1 MPHDASELSIRRIAG
16 AYRAKLGESP
26 VWTED
31 GRLAFVDIVAKEL
44 LVVTA
49 ADAADAADAT
59 PKRVRLPTTPGCL
72 VRSKK
77 GGLLVALTVDD
88 AAPDQPGGRLCR
100 VQLPP
105 DGTNAS
111 GVAGGDVQD
120 VQDVQDVRDVDPKT
134 IWVCD
139 VLNKNLH
146 PALDDPSTPR
156 TVLND
161 GAVDARGRV
170 WVGSKLL
177 STRAPKPGDRGQ
189 PPGAVFCCESAFAF
203 RDGAM
208 TTVGSAQT
216 VREIGG
222 VHTSNGLGWSPCGSV
237 MYHADSPRR
246 RVDAYDFDARSGA
259 LSSPRVFCEIADG
272 GVPDGLAV
280 DAEGGVWVCVWDGG
294 RVERWMPSSAASVN
308 DDGCPTSE
316 NKTAAATLDRTLD
329 FAAAAGVARPTS
341 CCFGEGAFATTL
353 FVTSCAFDDTVEGE
367 SAVNLAE
374 TEPNA
379 GGVFAVDVGVKG
391 AQTHAAAF

>member
-1 MPHDASELSIRRIAG
+1 MALDASEFTIRRIGG

-31 GRLAFVDIVAKEL
+31 GRLAFVDVVAKEL

-49 ADAADAADAT
+49 AADAT
-59 PKRVRLPTTPGCL
+59 PTRVRLPTTPGCL

-88 AAPDQPGGRLCR
+88 AAPGQPGGRLCR
-100 VQLPP
+100 VHVPAAEP
-105 DGTNAS
+105 NGSVETDGS
-111 GVAGGDVQD
+111 RVFESRV
-120 VQDVQDVRDVDPKT
+120 VDPENDW
-134 IWVCD
+134 ICD

-161 GAVDARGRV
+161 GAVDALGRV

-177 STRAPKPGDRGQ
+177 CATDKKPGDEGQ
-189 PPGAVFCCESAFAF
+189 PPGVVFCCESAFSF
-203 RDGAM
+203 RGGDVK
-208 TTVGSAQT
+208 TVGSAQA

-222 VHTSNGLGWSPCGSV
+222 VHTSNGIGWSPCGSV
-237 MYHADSPRR
+237 MYHVDSPRR
-246 RVDAYDFDARSGA
+246 RVDAYDFDARSGT
-259 LSSPRVFCEIADG
+259 LSSPRVFCETDASRG

-294 RVERWMPSSAASVN
+294 RVERWMPSASASAVE
-308 DDGCPTSE
+308 DGRLTSE
-316 NKTAAATLDRTLD
+316 KNPEATLDRALD
-329 FAAAAGVARPTS
+329 LAAAVGVSRPTS

-353 FVTSCAFDDTVEGE
+353 FVTSCAFDDTVEGA
-367 SAVNLAE
+367 SAIHLAD

-379 GGVFAVDVGVKG
+379 GAVFAVDVGVKG
-391 AQTHAAAF
+391 ARTHAAAF

>member
-1 MPHDASELSIRRIAG
+1 MPLDASESPIRRIAG

-44 LVVTA
+44 LLVTA
-49 ADAADAADAT
+49 AADAT
-59 PKRVRLPTTPGCL
+59 PTRVRLPTTPGCL

-77 GGLLVALTVDD
+77 GGLLIALTVDD
-88 AAPDQPGGRLCR
+88 TAPHQPGGRLCR
-100 VQLPP
+100 VHVPAAEPNL
-105 DGTNAS
+105 S
-111 GVAGGDVQD
+111 VATGIKET
-120 VQDVQDVRDVDPKT
+120 DVDPENE
-134 IWVCD
+134 WVCD
-139 VLNKNLH
+139 VLNKNLL
-146 PALDDPSTPR
+146 PELDDPSTPR

-161 GAVDARGRV
+161 GAVDALGRV

-177 STRAPKPGDRGQ
+177 CAAEKKPGYAGQ
-189 PPGAVFCCESAFAF
+189 PPGAVFCCESAFSF
-203 RDGAM
+203 RGGDVK
-208 TTVGSAQT
+208 TVGSAQA

-222 VHTSNGLGWSPCGSV
+222 VHTSNGIGWSPCGSV
-237 MYHADSPRR
+237 MYHVDSPRR
-246 RVDAYDFDARSGA
+246 RVDAYDFDARSGT
-259 LSSPRVFCEIADG
+259 LTSPRVFCDVDASRG

>member
-1 MPHDASELSIRRIAG
+1 MPLDASESPIRRIAG

-44 LVVTA
+44 LLVTA
-49 ADAADAADAT
+49 AADAT
-59 PKRVRLPTTPGCL
+59 PTRVRLPTTPGCL

-77 GGLLVALTVDD
+77 GGLLIALTVDD
-88 AAPDQPGGRLCR
+88 AAPHQPGGRLCR
-100 VQLPP
+100 VHVPAAEPNL
-105 DGTNAS
+105 S
-111 GVAGGDVQD
+111 VATGIKET
-120 VQDVQDVRDVDPKT
+120 DVDPENE
-134 IWVCD
+134 WVCD
-139 VLNKNLH
+139 VLNKNLL
-146 PALDDPSTPR
+146 PELDDPSTPR

-161 GAVDARGRV
+161 GAVDALGRV

-177 STRAPKPGDRGQ
+177 CAAEKKPGYAGQ
-189 PPGAVFCCESAFAF
+189 PPGAVFCCESAFSF
-203 RDGAM
+203 RGGDVK
-208 TTVGSAQT
+208 TVGSAQA

-222 VHTSNGLGWSPCGSV
+222 VHTSNGIGWSPCGSV
-237 MYHADSPRR
+237 MYHVDSPRR
-246 RVDAYDFDARSGA
+246 RGDAYDFDARSGT
-259 LSSPRVFCEIADG
+259 LTSPRVFCDVDASRG

>member
-1 MPHDASELSIRRIAG
+1 MPLDASESPIRRIAG
-16 AYRAKLGESP
+16 VYRAKLGESP

-44 LVVTA
+44 LLVTA
-49 ADAADAADAT
+49 AADAT
-59 PKRVRLPTTPGCL
+59 PTRVRLPTTPGCL

-77 GGLLVALTVDD
+77 GGLLIALTVDD
-88 AAPDQPGGRLCR
+88 AAPHQPGGRLCR
-100 VQLPP
+100 VHVPAAEPNL
-105 DGTNAS
+105 S
-111 GVAGGDVQD
+111 VATGIKET
-120 VQDVQDVRDVDPKT
+120 DVDPENE
-134 IWVCD
+134 WVCD
-139 VLNKNLH
+139 VLNKNLL
-146 PALDDPSTPR
+146 PELDDPSTPR

-161 GAVDARGRV
+161 GAVDALGRV

-177 STRAPKPGDRGQ
+177 CAAEKKPGYAGQ
-189 PPGAVFCCESAFAF
+189 PPGAVFCCESAFSF
-203 RDGAM
+203 RGGDVK
-208 TTVGSAQT
+208 TVGSAQA

-222 VHTSNGLGWSPCGSV
+222 VHTSNGIGWSPCGSV
-237 MYHADSPRR
+237 MYHVDSPRR
-246 RVDAYDFDARSGA
+246 RVDAYDFDARSGT
-259 LSSPRVFCEIADG
+259 LTSPRVFCDVDASRG

-294 RVERWMPSSAASVN
+294 RVERWMPSAAASVN

>member
-1 MPHDASELSIRRIAG
+1 MPLDASESPIRRIAG

-44 LVVTA
+44 LLVTA
-49 ADAADAADAT
+49 AADAT
-59 PKRVRLPTTPGCL
+59 PTRVRLPTTPGCL

-77 GGLLVALTVDD
+77 GGLLIALTVDD
-88 AAPDQPGGRLCR
+88 AAPHQPGGRLCR
-100 VQLPP
+100 VHVPAAEPNL
-105 DGTNAS
+105 S
-111 GVAGGDVQD
+111 VATGIKET
-120 VQDVQDVRDVDPKT
+120 DVDPENE
-134 IWVCD
+134 WVCD
-139 VLNKNLH
+139 VLNKNLL
-146 PALDDPSTPR
+146 PELDDPSTPR

-161 GAVDARGRV
+161 GAVDALGRV

-177 STRAPKPGDRGQ
+177 CAAEKKPGYAGQ
-189 PPGAVFCCESAFAF
+189 PPGAVFCCESAFSF
-203 RDGAM
+203 RGGDVK
-208 TTVGSAQT
+208 TVGSAQA

-222 VHTSNGLGWSPCGSV
+222 VHTSNGIGWSPCGSV
-237 MYHADSPRR
+237 MYHVDSPRR
-246 RVDAYDFDARSGA
+246 RVDAYDFDARSGT
-259 LSSPRVFCEIADG
+259 LTSPRVFCDVDASRG

-294 RVERWMPSSAASVN
+294 RVERWMPSAAASVN

>member
-1 MPHDASELSIRRIAG
+1 MPLDASESPIRRIAG

-44 LVVTA
+44 LLVTA
-49 ADAADAADAT
+49 AADAT
-59 PKRVRLPTTPGCL
+59 PTRVRLPTTPGCL

-77 GGLLVALTVDD
+77 GGLLIALTVDD
-88 AAPDQPGGRLCR
+88 AAPHQPGGRLCR
-100 VQLPP
+100 VHVPAAEPNL
-105 DGTNAS
+105 S
-111 GVAGGDVQD
+111 VATGIKET
-120 VQDVQDVRDVDPKT
+120 DVDPENE
-134 IWVCD
+134 WVCD
-139 VLNKNLH
+139 VLNKNLL
-146 PALDDPSTPR
+146 PELDDPSTPR

-161 GAVDARGRV
+161 GAVDALGRV

-177 STRAPKPGDRGQ
+177 CAAEKKPGYAGQ
-189 PPGAVFCCESAFAF
+189 PPGAVFCCESAFSF
-203 RDGAM
+203 RGGDVK
-208 TTVGSAQT
+208 TVGSAQA

-222 VHTSNGLGWSPCGSV
+222 VHTSNGIGWSPCGSV
-237 MYHADSPRR
+237 MYHVDSPRR
-246 RVDAYDFDARSGA
+246 RVDAYDFDARSGT
-259 LSSPRVFCEIADG
+259 LTSPRVFCDVDASRG